1 MNKPLKI
8 YRNLRKKCFSVMHYD
23 AKKKGY
29 RLCGHVDRAILIDVT
44 TKVSASGRQKVLAEK
59 QKNVHAFILA
69 QRISFSVDDRAQGQ
83 AEIFYNPYIQETFT
97 IGRTGKPFTGCEF
110 ALLDNSKAYILEH

>member
-1 MNKPLKI
+1 MSKPFKI

-29 RLCGHVDRAILIDVT
+29 RLCGHIERAILIDVT

-69 QRISFSVDDRAQGQ
+69 QRISYSIDERAQGQ
-83 AEIFYNPYIQETFT
+83 AEIYYNPYQQETFT
-97 IGRTGKPFTGCEF
+97 IGKEGKPFTGCEF
-110 ALLDNSKAYILEH
+110 ALLDNSKAYVLQY